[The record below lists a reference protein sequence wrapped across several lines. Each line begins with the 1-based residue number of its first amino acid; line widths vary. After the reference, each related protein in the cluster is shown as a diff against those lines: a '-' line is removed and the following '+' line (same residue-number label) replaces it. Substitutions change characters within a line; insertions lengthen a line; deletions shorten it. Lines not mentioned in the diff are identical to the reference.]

1 MYLNCFVILSFQQV
15 TANTTK
21 QMNKLVKKS
30 ILRATLLY
38 TYAFLGGCIFY
49 LIERKPE
56 KNKEVYSRLSQEL
69 QREIVIQYNI
79 SINQSDFKRFMQRAF
94 DAVTIGN
101 KADWSIL
108 NGLTFTITSLTTI
121 GKWLNGPAQYCNS
134 SFMQVFTVLTGVNRE
149 KMHMVVIIIL
159 L

>member
-1 MYLNCFVILSFQQV
+1 MFSKQ
-15 TANTTK
+15 TE

-38 TYAFLGGCIFY
+38 IYAFLGGCVFY

-56 KNKEVYSRLSQEL
+56 NNKKVYDRLSQEL
-69 QREIVIQYNI
+69 QRDFAVQYNI

-94 DAVTIGN
+94 EAVTVRN

-108 NGLTFTITSLTTI
+108 NGLTFTVTSLTTI
-121 GKWLNGPAQYCNS
+121 GKWLNGS
-134 SFMQVFTVLTGVNRE
+134 SQFYAIEVYRAS
-149 KMHMVVIIIL
+149 
-159 L
+159 

>member
-1 MYLNCFVILSFQQV
+1 MFSKQ
-15 TANTTK
+15 TK

-38 TYAFLGGCIFY
+38 IYAFLGGCVFY

-56 KNKEVYSRLSQEL
+56 NNRAVYDRLSQEL
-69 QREIVIQYNI
+69 QWDFAVQYNI

-94 DAVTIGN
+94 EAVTVRH

-108 NGLTFTITSLTTI
+108 NGLTFTVTSLTTI
-121 GKWLNGPAQYCNS
+121 GEWLNRSS
-134 SFMQVFTVLTGVNRE
+134 SFITVEVYRAS
-149 KMHMVVIIIL
+149 
-159 L
+159 

>member
-1 MYLNCFVILSFQQV
+1 MYSNCFVFLSFQQV
-15 TANTTK
+15 TASKTK
-21 QMNKLVKKS
+21 QMNELVKKS

-69 QREIVIQYNI
+69 QREFVIQYNI

-94 DAVTIGN
+94 EAVTVGN

-108 NGLTFTITSLTTI
+108 NGLTFTITSLSTI
-121 GKWLNGPAQYCNS
+121 GKWLNGPTQYCS
-134 SFMQVFTVLTGVNRE
+134 RSFTVLIAVN
-149 KMHMVVIIIL
+149 KG
-159 L
+159 